1 MHVERMKVAP
11 DTVAYADGE
20 RHKLIVEFAIPGA
33 PTETIDVKI
42 LEDSVHLLAPA
53 RDIEYVSALALGW
66 PVKPDKA
73 EATYENGLLRIEVP
87 FKDPME
93 DAVKVAIKA
102 GGTETKTKS
111 IEGTV
116 KAAADA
122 ASRPLDSWQTSQ
134 RGRLLDAA
142 RSLILERGGAM
153 SKEERSQMRP
163 RCEADVA
170 MTSVWNWPQL
180 ILEATFNAFATE
192 WMFRLSQNDW
202 IDEVCMANSTIH

>member
-1 MHVERMKVAP
+1 MQVERMKVAP

-20 RHKLIVEFAIPGA
+20 HHKLIVEFAIPGS

-42 LEDSVHLLAPA
+42 LEDSVYLLAPA

-102 GGTETKTKS
+102 GGAETIAKS

-116 KAAADA
+116 KVAIEAA
-122 ASRPLDSWQTSQ
+122 
-134 RGRLLDAA
+134 
-142 RSLILERGGAM
+142 
-153 SKEERSQMRP
+153 
-163 RCEADVA
+163 
-170 MTSVWNWPQL
+170 
-180 ILEATFNAFATE
+180 
-192 WMFRLSQNDW
+192 
-202 IDEVCMANSTIH
+202 